1 MLTNYLKIA
10 FRNLVRNKVY
20 SFINIGG
27 LAVGMAVAMLIGLWM
42 LDELSFNKCHDN
54 YLKLGRVMTTFYNG
68 KEPGDT
74 GNAIAIPVAD
84 ELRTKYPNDF
94 KKVALS
100 SWNFGHIVAVG
111 DKKLSQ
117 EGMWVESV
125 FPEMLSLKMVK
136 GNQKGLQDPS
146 AILLTESLAKA
157 IFGDKDPLNKIVK
170 LDNSMDFKVA
180 GVYQDLP
187 RNAEFYATKFFIPW
201 QKYVSTQPWLKDAQT
216 QWDNHS
222 FQLFVEMN
230 ENADFDKSTAK
241 IKDVTMQ
248 HLKESVSGKESISLH
263 PMCDWHLYSDFKGG
277 KSVGGRIQFVWLFG
291 IIGMFVLLLACINF
305 MNLSTA
311 RSEKRAKEVGVRK
324 AIGSAKK
331 QLIGQFLSESL
342 LVVSVSFLVAIL
354 LVELSL
360 SWFNQLADK
369 TLAIQWTN
377 PLFWIIG
384 LGFTLFTGLIS
395 GSYPAFYLSS
405 FEPVK
410 VLKGTFRVGR
420 FASIP
425 RKVLVVMQFTVSI
438 TLIIGT
444 IIVFKQ
450 IKYAQNRPIGYN
462 REGLISIPMNTP
474 EIRNKYQALRDD
486 LLKTGVVENMAQSSS
501 PITNVWANQI
511 GFDWK
516 GKDPNSIPAFGTI
529 GVTHDFGKTV
539 NWQIKQGRDFSRNFS
554 TDTSGFILNEAA
566 AKVIGFRNPVGET
579 IKFNGSKMQVL
590 GVIKDLVM
598 ESPFEPIKPT
608 VFFLSYD
615 WADIISVR
623 LKPETP
629 VKDALSKVETVFKKH
644 DPGSPFNYKFVDEE
658 YAQKFSSES
667 RIGTLASI
675 FAGLA
680 ILISCL
686 GLFGLASFMA
696 EQRTKEIGFRKVLG
710 ASVRNLW
717 QLLSK
722 DFVVLV
728 IISFVISIPI
738 AYYYL
743 HNWLQNYTYRT
754 EITWWVFA
762 LAGSG
767 ALVIT
772 LLTVSYQAIKA
783 AVANPVKSLRTE

>member
-1 MLTNYLKIA
+1 
-10 FRNLVRNKVY
+10 
-20 SFINIGG
+20 
-27 LAVGMAVAMLIGLWM
+27 MAVAILIGLWM

-54 YLKLGRVMTTFYNG
+54 YLRLGRVMTNFYHDNEQG
-68 KEPGDT
+68 A
-74 GNAIAIPVAD
+74 GNAVAIPLGQ
-84 ELRTKYPNDF
+84 ELKTKYAGDF
-94 KKVALS
+94 EKVSLA
-100 SWNFGHIVAVG
+100 SWNFGHIVALG

-125 FPEMLSLKMVK
+125 FPEMLSLKIIR
-136 GNQKGLQDPS
+136 GNQKGLKDPS

-157 IFGDKDPLNKIVK
+157 IFGDKDPMNKIVK

-187 RNAEFYATKFFIPW
+187 RNAEFQSAKFLIPW
-201 QKYVSTQPWLKDAQT
+201 QKYVTTQEWLKGAQSE
-216 QWDNHS
+216 WGNHS
-222 FQLFVEMN
+222 FQLFVEMK
-230 ENADFDKSTAK
+230 ENADFEKVTAK
-241 IKDVTMQ
+241 IKDVPMQ
-248 HLKESVSGKESISLH
+248 HLKESVDGKEDILLH
-263 PMCDWHLYSDFKGG
+263 PMCDWHLYSEFKNG
-277 KSVGGRIQFVWLFG
+277 KSIGGRIQFVWLFG
-291 IIGMFVLLLACINF
+291 IIGIFVLLLACINF

-331 QLIGQFLSESL
+331 QLVGQFLSESL
-342 LVVSVSFLVAIL
+342 LVVSISFLIAIL

-377 PLFWIIG
+377 PYFWIIG
-384 LGFTLFTGLIS
+384 LGFTLFTGLVS

-420 FASIP
+420 FASVP

-450 IKYAQNRPIGYN
+450 IKYAQNRPVGYN
-462 REGLISIPMNTP
+462 REGLISVPMNTP

-486 LLKTGVVENMAQSSS
+486 LLKTGMVENMAQSSS
-501 PITNVWANQI
+501 PITNVWSNQI

-516 GKDPNSIPAFGTI
+516 GKDPNSIPSFGTI

-539 NWQIKQGRDFSRNFS
+539 NWQIKEGRDFSRSFS
-554 TDTSGFILNEAA
+554 TDTSALVINDAA
-566 AKVIGFRNPVGET
+566 RKIIGFKNPVGET
-579 IKFNGSKMQVL
+579 IKWNNGNFQVI

-608 VFFLSYD
+608 IFTLSYD

-623 LKPETP
+623 LKPNLP
-629 VKDALSKVETVFKKH
+629 VKDALSKVEMVFKKH
-644 DPGSPFNYKFVDEE
+644 DPGSPFSYKFVDEE

-696 EQRTKEIGFRKVLG
+696 EQRTKEIGIRKVLG
-710 ASVRNLW
+710 ASVSNLW

-728 IISFVISIPI
+728 IISFLISIPI
-738 AYYYL
+738 SYYYL
-743 HNWLQNYTYRT
+743 HNWLQNYTYHT

>member
-54 YLKLGRVMTTFYNG
+54 YLRLGRVMTNFYHENEQG
-68 KEPGDT
+68 A
-74 GNAIAIPVAD
+74 GNAVAIPLGQ
-84 ELRTKYPNDF
+84 ELKTKYAGDF
-94 KKVALS
+94 KNVSMA
-100 SWNFGHIVAVG
+100 SWNFGHIVALG
-111 DKKLSQ
+111 DKKLRQ

-125 FPEMLSLKMVK
+125 FPEMLSLKMIQ

-157 IFGDKDPLNKIVK
+157 IFGDKDPMNKIVK

-187 RNAEFYATKFFIPW
+187 RNAEFQSAKFFIPW
-201 QKYVSTQPWLKDAQT
+201 QKYITTQVWLKEAQT
-216 QWDNHS
+216 YWGNHS
-222 FQLFVEMN
+222 FQLFVEMK
-230 ENADFDKSTAK
+230 ENADFEKVAAK
-241 IKDVTMQ
+241 IKDVPMQ
-248 HLKESVSGKESISLH
+248 HLKESVDGKEGVLLH
-263 PMCDWHLYSDFKGG
+263 PMCDWHLYSEFKNG

-291 IIGMFVLLLACINF
+291 IIGIFVLLLACINF

-324 AIGSAKK
+324 AIGSARK

-369 TLAIQWTN
+369 TLTIQWTN
-377 PLFWIIG
+377 PYFWIIG
-384 LGFTLFTGLIS
+384 LGFTLFTGLVS

-410 VLKGTFRVGR
+410 VLKGTFRVGK

-462 REGLISIPMNTP
+462 RERLISIPMNTP
-474 EIRNKYQALRDD
+474 EIRNKYQPLRED
-486 LLKTGVVENMAQSSS
+486 LLETGVVENMAQSSS

-529 GVTHDFGKTV
+529 AVTHDFGKAV
-539 NWQIKQGRDFSRNFS
+539 NWQIKQGRDFSRSFG
-554 TDTSGFILNEAA
+554 TDTSAFILNESA
-566 AKVIGFRNPVGET
+566 AKFIGIKNIVGET
-579 IKFNGSKMQVL
+579 IKFNGQNMQVI

-608 VFFLSYD
+608 IFMLSYS

-623 LKPETP
+623 LKPNVT
-629 VKDALSKVETVFKKH
+629 VKDALSKVETVFKKY
-644 DPGSPFNYKFVDEE
+644 DPASPFSYKFVDDE

-696 EQRTKEIGFRKVLG
+696 EQRTKEIGIRKVLG

-728 IISFVISIPI
+728 IISFLISIPI

-743 HNWLQNYTYRT
+743 HNWLQNYQYRT

>member
-54 YLKLGRVMTTFYNG
+54 YLKIGRVVKTSYNDNV
-68 KEPGDT
+68 PYT
-74 GNAIAIPVAD
+74 GNAIPIPLGP
-84 ELRTKYPNDF
+84 ELRTKYSSDF
-94 KKVALS
+94 KKVALC
-100 SWNFGHIVAVG
+100 SWNFGHIVAFG
-111 DKKLSQ
+111 DKKLNQ
-117 EGMWVESV
+117 DGMWVESV

-136 GNQKGLQDPS
+136 GNQKGLKDPS

-157 IFGDKDPLNKIVK
+157 VFGAKDPLNKTIK
-170 LDNSMDFKVA
+170 LDNSMDFKVV

-187 RNAEFYATKFFIPW
+187 QNAEFQNAKFFIPW
-201 QKYVSTQPWLKDAQT
+201 QKYVTSQDWIKNSQT
-216 QWDNHS
+216 QWDNNS
-222 FQLFVEMN
+222 FQLFVEMS
-230 ENADFDKSTAK
+230 ESADFEKVSAK
-241 IKDVTMQ
+241 IKDVPMQ
-248 HLKESVSGKESISLH
+248 HLNASVSGKESISLH
-263 PMCDWHLYSDFKGG
+263 PMCDWHLYSEFKNG
-277 KSVGGRIQFVWLFG
+277 KSAGGRIQFVWLFG
-291 IIGMFVLLLACINF
+291 IIGIFVLLLACINF

-342 LVVSVSFLVAIL
+342 LVVFISFLVAIL

-360 SWFNQLADK
+360 SSFNQLADK
-369 TLAIQWTN
+369 TLAIQWAN
-377 PLFWIIG
+377 PYFWIIG
-384 LGFTLFTGLIS
+384 LGFTLFTGLVS

-501 PITNVWANQI
+501 PITGVWANQI

-516 GKDPNSIPAFGTI
+516 GKDPNSIPVFGTI
-529 GVTHDFGKTV
+529 AVSHDFGKTV

-566 AKVIGFRNPVGET
+566 AKIIGFKNPVGET
-579 IKFNGSKMQVL
+579 IKFNEANMQVI

-598 ESPFEPIKPT
+598 ESPYSPIKPS
-608 VFFLSYD
+608 VFLINYN

-623 LKPETP
+623 LKPNMP
-629 VKDALSKVETVFKKH
+629 VKDALSKVEMVFKKH
-644 DPGSPFNYKFVDEE
+644 DPGSPFSYKFVDDE
-658 YAQKFSSES
+658 YAKKFSSES

-696 EQRTKEIGFRKVLG
+696 EQRTKEIGIRKVLG
-710 ASVRNLW
+710 ATVSNLW

-728 IISFVISIPI
+728 IISFLISIPI

-743 HNWLQNYTYRT
+743 HNWLQNYQYRT

>member
-54 YLKLGRVMTTFYNG
+54 YLKIGRVVKTSYNDNV
-68 KEPGDT
+68 PYT
-74 GNAIAIPVAD
+74 GNAIPIPLGA
-84 ELRTKYPNDF
+84 ELRTKYSSDF
-94 KKVALS
+94 KKVALC
-100 SWNFGHIVAVG
+100 SWNFGHIVAFG

-117 EGMWVESV
+117 DGMWVESV
-125 FPEMLSLKMVK
+125 FPEMLSLKMLK
-136 GNQKGLQDPS
+136 GNLRGLQDPS

-157 IFGDKDPLNKIVK
+157 IFGEKDPLNKTVK
-170 LDNSMDFKVA
+170 LDNSMDFKVV

-187 RNAEFYATKFFIPW
+187 RNAEFQKAKFFIPW
-201 QKYVSTQPWLKDAQT
+201 QKYVSSQDWIKNSQT
-216 QWDNHS
+216 QWDNNS
-222 FQLFVEMN
+222 FQLFVEMS
-230 ENADFDKSTAK
+230 ESADFEKVSAK
-241 IKDVTMQ
+241 IKDVPMK
-248 HLKESVSGKESISLH
+248 HLNVSVSGKESISLH
-263 PMCDWHLYSDFKGG
+263 PMCDWHLYSEFKNG
-277 KSVGGRIQFVWLFG
+277 KSAGGRIQFVWLFG
-291 IIGMFVLLLACINF
+291 IIGIFVLLLACINF

-342 LVVSVSFLVAIL
+342 LVVFISFLVAIL

-360 SWFNQLADK
+360 SSFNQLADK

-377 PLFWIIG
+377 PYFWFIG

-450 IKYAQNRPIGYN
+450 IQYAQNRPIGYN
-462 REGLISIPMNTP
+462 REGLIAVPMNTP

-516 GKDPNSIPAFGTI
+516 GKDPNSIPVFGTI

-554 TDTSGFILNEAA
+554 TDTSGFIINEAA
-566 AKVIGFRNPVGET
+566 AKIIGFKNPVGET
-579 IKFNGSKMQVL
+579 IKFNESKMQVL

-608 VFFLSYD
+608 VFMLSYD

-644 DPGSPFNYKFVDEE
+644 DPGSPFSYKFVDDE

-696 EQRTKEIGFRKVLG
+696 EQRTKEIGIRKVLG
-710 ASVRNLW
+710 ASVSNLW

-743 HNWLQNYTYRT
+743 HNWLQNYTYHT

-767 ALVIT
+767 ALLIT